1 MQSLTDGATKNRN
14 EIICGTIV
22 KFYITIRF
30 FSVVSPVH
38 FRAEKTI
45 KVDGLIELIKQIHPT
60 FQSETRGRSTQC
72 FKKLIIFSTISWINP
87 YGYQLHIVEE
97 Q

>member
-60 FQSETRGRSTQC
+60 FQSETRGRS
-72 FKKLIIFSTISWINP
+72 I
-87 YGYQLHIVEE
+87 
-97 Q
+97 